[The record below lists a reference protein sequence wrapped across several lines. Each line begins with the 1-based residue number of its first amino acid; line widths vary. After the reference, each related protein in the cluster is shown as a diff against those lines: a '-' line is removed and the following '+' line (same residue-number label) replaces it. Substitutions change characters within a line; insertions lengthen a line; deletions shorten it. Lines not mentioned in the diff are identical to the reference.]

1 MISYKLIS
9 LPIYMS
15 TAFYLYVISR
25 NSFFCRFIVIMS
37 SHDNHDTW
45 LGYLIAVIVSE
56 TMRQAMDTCPGC
68 TNRKNSALLHS
79 HQQSGLLEKLTMFL
93 PSVKVKILNNLQELV
108 VDYVNK
114 FENPLHS
121 DETGMR
127 VLRGYGKD
135 FVRQLNDPK
144 AVYYSRYLIE
154 SVDEKVHGAPLLG
167 VKPMTMKRVSNTLA
181 SEGRRAVEVGPST
194 SRCYSKNKKRKLLSL
209 EPPADIFDDC
219 QTDYKL
225 S

>member
-1 MISYKLIS
+1 MC
-9 LPIYMS
+9 MS
-15 TAFYLYVISR
+15 FLEIHFR
-25 NSFFCRFIVIMS
+25 RFIVIMS

-45 LGYLIAVIVSE
+45 LGYLIAVIISE
-56 TMRQAMDTCPGC
+56 TMRQAMDICPGC
-68 TNRKNSALLHS
+68 TNRKNSALFHS
-79 HQQSGLLEKLTMFL
+79 HQHSGLLEKLTMFL

-108 VDYVNK
+108 VDYVKK

-121 DETGMR
+121 DETGMC

-167 VKPMTMKRVSNTLA
+167 VKPMTIKRVSNTLA
-181 SEGRRAVEVGPST
+181 SEGRRAPVKVGPST
-194 SRCYSKNKKRKLLSL
+194 SRCSSKNKKRKLLSL

-219 QTDYKL
+219 QTAYKL